1 MGGGGSVAVDGLLAI
16 GFRGLP
22 LITRSSTPPSLFS
35 SSSFLVFYYSQ
46 GYSLFFS
53 HFSLSFTFWSFS
65 FASLIQATPVNTNDP
80 IGWHIMQILFK
91 IVNVPFTN
99 RNRYHRGISNIAIAR
114 DNGSYSWCKNSFVNA
129 TCKKVE
135 VASKS
140 T

>member
-1 MGGGGSVAVDGLLAI
+1 MASAAFLSLQDLPPLL
-16 GFRGLP
+16 
-22 LITRSSTPPSLFS
+22 LFS
-35 SSSFLVFYYSQ
+35 HHHHFLFFIILKDIV
-46 GYSLFFS
+46 FFS

-80 IGWHIMQILFK
+80 TGWHIMQILFE

-99 RNRYHRGISNIAIAR
+99 RNRYHRGISSIAIAR